1 VHNVVVLHIGDS
13 LLDFAFLPAVLVAAI
28 GGLVLIL
35 RWSSSPAKRASIAQ
49 PYGLLVPLATY
60 PHERG
65 AEAVAHRLRVEGI
78 KASTAVRGAEFV
90 VFIWPAQRP
99 LAEQVLAQLHG
110 DVS

>member
-1 VHNVVVLHIGDS
+1 MLHIGDS
-13 LLDFAFLPAVLVAAI
+13 LLDFMLLPAVLVAAI
-28 GGLVLIL
+28 GGLALIL

-49 PYGLLVPLATY
+49 PYGLLVSLATY
-60 PHERG
+60 PHERE
-65 AEAVAHRLRVEGI
+65 AEAVAHTLRVEGI